1 MHRGSVFRRCGCRD
15 QATGRLLGARCPGLS
30 SRRHGTWYFSA
41 ELPSPAGDRRRVRRG
56 GFATKA
62 AAVAALE
69 ALASPAPGLVQGLR
83 TGEWLERWLTS
94 RVSLRASTS
103 RGYAAHVRGYL
114 VPYLGGIPLA
124 ELTPADVQG
133 MFTAIIRGDAAL
145 GRPVSAATLRRIHA
159 TLRAALNAAVRAG
172 LISVNPGRWPE
183 LPPVARPRPQVWTPA
198 MTQRWELDGWRPVV
212 GVWTAGQ
219 TAQFLQ
225 LVRGHRLY
233 AQFLLIA
240 LRGLR
245 RGEAA
250 GLRWTDLDLDAGT
263 LTVTGQLQQ
272 LGGRLVAGPPK
283 SEAGWRVVA
292 LDRTTIAA
300 LRAHHA
306 RQQAERAAA
315 GTRRTETGYV
325 FTTRTGK
332 PVGPDRLT
340 RLFRRL
346 VAGSGLPPVTL
357 HGLRHGAAT
366 LALAA
371 GTDLKVVQD
380 QLGHSTITLTAD
392 TYTSVLPE
400 TARAAAD
407 RTAAL
412 LFPARPRRQARA
424 HRRSRRAGTRPVSVR
439 ARHFRSQHPRR
450 AAGIAARAAGP
461 VTCAQMRRR
470 RDLRR
475 IWEARPG
482 FAQLLPSS
490 AAVVCGV
497 KRPRKPWQRP
507 AAGGSWPPECIAKD
521 RRS

>member
-1 MHRGSVFRRCGCRD
+1 MAGLRAGLRRSRRWRRCWGKLRARCQGWGRGSGWS
-15 QATGRLLGARCPGLS
+15 GG
-30 SRRHGTWYFSA
+30 W
-41 ELPSPAGDRRRVRRG
+41 RRG
-56 GFATKA
+56 
-62 AAVAALE
+62 
-69 ALASPAPGLVQGLR
+69 SP
-83 TGEWLERWLTS
+83 
-94 RVSLRASTS
+94 LRASTS

-124 ELTPADVQG
+124 ELSPADVQG
-133 MFTAIIRGDAAL
+133 MFTTIIRGEAAL
-145 GRPVSAATLRRIHA
+145 GSPVSAATLRRIHA
-159 TLRAALNAAVRAG
+159 TLRAALNAAVRTG

-183 LPPVARPRPQVWTPA
+183 LPPAVRPRPQVWTPA
-198 MTQRWELDGWRPVV
+198 MTARWEQEGWRPVV
-212 GVWTAGQ
+212 GVWTAEQ

-233 AQFLLIA
+233 ALFHLVA

-250 GLRWTDLDLDAGT
+250 GLRWADLDLAAGT
-263 LTVTGQLQQ
+263 LMVTGQLQQ

-315 GTRRTETGYV
+315 GAGWAETGYV

-346 VAGSGLPPVTL
+346 VAESGLPPVTL

-371 GTDLKVVQD
+371 GTDLKIVQD
-380 QLGHSTITLTAD
+380 QLGHSTIALTAD
-392 TYTSVLPE
+392 TYTK
-400 TARAAAD
+400 ARELHQPGEV
-407 RTAAL
+407 REVCPSSKNLNAAL
-412 LFPARPRRQARA
+412 TAQHRSFVTWDYVRTSPSDARSARQAGKIIQAIGSPRA
-424 HRRSRRAGTRPVSVR
+424 
-439 ARHFRSQHPRR
+439 
-450 AAGIAARAAGP
+450 IAARPGP
-461 VTCAQMRRR
+461 ARARGGN
-470 RDLRR
+470 LRV
-475 IWEARPG
+475 WRPDG
-482 FAQLLPSS
+482 FKSISEEMEPGRPLPIS
-490 AAVVCGV
+490 
-497 KRPRKPWQRP
+497 
-507 AAGGSWPPECIAKD
+507 
-521 RRS
+521 